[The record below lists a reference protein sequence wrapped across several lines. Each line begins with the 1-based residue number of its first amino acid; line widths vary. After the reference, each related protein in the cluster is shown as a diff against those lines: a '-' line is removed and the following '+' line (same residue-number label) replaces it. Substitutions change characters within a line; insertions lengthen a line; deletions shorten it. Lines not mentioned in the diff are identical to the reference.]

1 MPPISIG
8 NYASQ
13 LIEGLRKR
21 NIDFVLSEDV
31 LGCDITEIY
40 ITEANQ
46 LLIFPTK
53 NFDTITI
60 QWLLRVRTPLKV
72 RITIFSSYV
81 SKIKLLL
88 LNAIDTLK
96 QEGLTIPNF
105 DQAVSVQDLTGKNI
119 QHFLDSLE
127 NWAVLKSNGRP
138 LPKKRTSFP
147 PSTSKIKENHSS
159 LAQKLEDLHVH
170 LRNAIKTYWTER
182 YFARYLNIPPKEI
195 QELASRIGIQ
205 REVCGTDTLYF
216 FDRKK
221 GLGTYFEHI
230 VKAILN
236 ELNLKYQETS
246 QYGFFLPN
254 LHLTLHFFDG
264 EKEQPKILAS
274 EGVQNRDLIVIAP
287 EALTRNI
294 RRFRNNFFRVLPL
307 NQEKIKGAL
316 IRIIRKRIDYIPAY
330 SSGLIN

>member
-1 MPPISIG
+1 MSPVSIG
-8 NYASQ
+8 NYVSQ

-21 NIDFVLSEDV
+21 NIDFVLSEDA
-31 LGCDITEIY
+31 LGCDITEIF

-53 NFDTITI
+53 NFDTTTI
-60 QWLLRVRTPLKV
+60 QWLLRVRTPFKV
-72 RITIFSSYV
+72 RITIFSSGV

-96 QEGLTIPNF
+96 QEGLAIPNF
-105 DQAVSVQDLTGKNI
+105 DQAISVQDLTGKNI
-119 QHFLDSLE
+119 QRFLDSLE

-138 LPKKRTSFP
+138 LPKIRTSFP

-159 LAQKLEDLHVH
+159 VAQKLEDLHVH
-170 LRNAIKTYWTER
+170 LRNAIKTYWTKR
-182 YFARYLNIPPKEI
+182 YFARYLNIPPKKI
-195 QELASRIGIQ
+195 QELASQIGIQ
-205 REVCGTDTLYF
+205 REVCGNDTLYF

-246 QYGFFLPN
+246 QHDFFLPN

-264 EKEQPKILAS
+264 EKEQLKILAS
-274 EGVQNRDLIVIAP
+274 EYTQNHDLIVIAP
-287 EALTRNI
+287 EASRRNI
-294 RRFRNNFFRVLPL
+294 RRIQDDFFQVLPL

-316 IRIIRKRIDYIPAY
+316 IRIIRQRIDYIPAY